1 MTKEKSCGTILIHD
15 GKVLLIEQKSGIFGF
30 PKGHMEGRETEIE
43 TAIRET
49 KEETNIEVMVKEDMR
64 FSLSYVQKETIQKE
78 VVYFVAVPINSRN
91 LKVQEKEVNDA
102 FWIDMDKVES
112 MLSFDNLKE
121 LWRNVMLALKNN
133 S

>member
-30 PKGHMEGRETEIE
+30 PKGHMEGRKTEIE